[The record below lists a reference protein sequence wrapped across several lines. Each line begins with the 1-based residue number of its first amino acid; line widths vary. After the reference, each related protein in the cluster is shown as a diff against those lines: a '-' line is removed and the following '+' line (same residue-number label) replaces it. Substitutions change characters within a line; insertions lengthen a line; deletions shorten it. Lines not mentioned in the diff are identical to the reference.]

1 MSKVNSKPKQE
12 INDDSI
18 TGMRNA
24 IKEFQQIRKRLDE
37 LNQKNIKVLSSIQ
50 QLKTP
55 TYFH

>member
-12 INDDSI
+12 MNDDSI

-50 QLKTP
+50 Q
-55 TYFH
+55 

>member
-1 MSKVNSKPKQE
+1 M
-12 INDDSI
+12 NDDSI